1 VIRPVRTTTRSG
13 QILILLMAS
22 LLGGSAVIGAGMLAT
37 GSTIGEIQ
45 DRVDERVSDKA
56 RRKSCDQVLESW
68 KKDSEKFLEANAE
81 RRDGLLVALER
92 HATEVG
98 ELQGHFSRMQAANQK
113 IQATVLDRRFALKQL
128 LTREEWQKVFPPR

>member
-68 KKDSEKFLEANAE
+68 KKDSEKFLEANA
-81 RRDGLLVALER
+81 DGLLVALER